1 MKVDDQSIER
11 SVSVL
16 LKAGVIISGATV
28 LLGGIAFLLRHGSE
42 HVAFEQ
48 FQGQPSID
56 RVIPQILGG
65 ALQLRGRS
73 IIQFGVLLLIATP
86 VARVIL
92 SLVGFAMERDRT
104 YVKITLIVL
113 VILLYSLTEGALKN

>member
-1 MKVDDQSIER
+1 M
-11 SVSVL
+11 L
-16 LKAGVIISGATV
+16 LKAGVIVAGATV
-28 LLGGIAFLLRHGSE
+28 LLGGIVFLLRHGGE
-42 HVAFEQ
+42 DVGFEK

-73 IIQFGVLLLIATP
+73 IIQLGVLLLIATP

-104 YVKITLIVL
+104 YVKITAIVL
-113 VILLYSLTEGALKN
+113 GILLYSLAEGVLGN